1 MQVLAWGVGAPSVR
15 TYLEN
20 DRPLVACLGDWDSRG
35 EVGKGKCDGKKGGGK
50 GEPLSPWCRQGGKV
64 ALGRVITIVNYSR
77 NSIGIVFKLAAG
89 PESYRI
95 GRIRSIGKNHVL
107 ITR

>member
-50 GEPLSPWCRQGGKV
+50 GGTPLTLMQTGRQGCAGEGYYYRELLTELYRDCIQVGRRPGK
-64 ALGRVITIVNYSR
+64 LSDRP
-77 NSIGIVFKLAAG
+77 NSIDREK
-89 PESYRI
+89 
-95 GRIRSIGKNHVL
+95 
-107 ITR
+107 ITY